1 MKIPRAYAARESFA
15 LPFINTFMAVHKILL
30 LGVRADGPWKFL
42 LDDNPCLMDSN
53 SNTGLKSPVDLK
65 IVFLFF

>member
-15 LPFINTFMAVHKILL
+15 LPFINTFMAVHEILL
-30 LGVRADGPWKFL
+30 LGVRADGPFL
-42 LDDNPCLMDSN
+42 LDDIPCLMDSN
-53 SNTGLKSPVDLK
+53 SNTGRKSPVDLK